1 MKLYVELKKMT
12 FEDGI
17 EHDIINGMGDR
28 ERPYCDVIIEIPDD
42 DKFIKDTM
50 RIVYKKDKDGK
61 ETNKIE
67 SRYFAIKEQETWYNF
82 PLYEYKDGRIIDF
95 DYTKYQYFA
104 DTDRRNSLSEKINNL
119 YNPSSEAKILRK
131 TLKYIMDNLNIP
143 YPDFFKKYNDKI
155 ETIINRNPK

>member
-50 RIVYKKDKDGK
+50 KIVYKKDKDGK
-61 ETNKIE
+61 ETNEIE
-67 SRYFAIKEQETWYNF
+67 LRYFAIKEQETWYNF

-95 DYTKYQYFA
+95 DYTEYQYFA
-104 DTDRRNSLSEKINNL
+104 DTDRRNILSEKINNL

-131 TLKYIMDNLNIP
+131 TFKYIMDNLNIP
-143 YPDFFKKYNDKI
+143 YPDFFKIYNDKI
-155 ETIINRNPK
+155 EMIINKNPK

>member
-1 MKLYVELKKMT
+1 MT

-28 ERPYCDVIIEIPDD
+28 EHPYCDVIIEIPDD

-61 ETNKIE
+61 EKNKIE
-67 SRYFAIKEQETWYNF
+67 SRYFVIKEQETWWNF

-104 DTDRRNSLSEKINNL
+104 DTDRRNILSGKINNL
-119 YNPSSEAKILRK
+119 YNSCSEAKILRK
-131 TLKYIMDNLNIP
+131 TLKYIMDDLNIP

-155 ETIINRNPK
+155 EMIINKNPK